1 MEDQNTPNFDPNQGQ
16 NPNQFNNPF
25 NQQNQ
30 EDLSTG
36 LKVLSFCIP
45 LFGAIYYFIKKDEA
59 PVQAKSACKFAIYGV
74 VVSIVLN
81 IIYAILGGL
90 GSAMGG

>member
-36 LKVLSFCIP
+36 LKILSFCIP

-74 VVSIVLN
+74 VVGIILN
-81 IIYAILGGL
+81 IISMVLGGL
-90 GSAMGG
+90 GSVMGG